1 MGRVVDAH
9 HHVWDEPGLDRY
21 PWMAGEALAPLRR
34 RFGFAQLKPLMA
46 AAGIDAAVTVQA
58 RTDLEETHELLAL
71 AAAEPGIAGVVGW
84 VDLTDGRTGETLARL
99 RERPGGDKLA
109 GVRHP
114 AHDEPDPDWLARPD
128 VLRGAEQVAE
138 AGLAMD
144 LLVRTRELP
153 AALRLVRALPGLRCV
168 VDHLAKP
175 PIATGDLSEWRRR
188 MEPLAGRPQVA
199 CKLSGLVTEAR
210 WDAWGAEDLASA
222 VEDALAWFG
231 PRRLLFGTDW
241 PVCTLAASHAEV
253 VTAYRET
260 IAHLAPDDR
269 AQVMGGTAARV
280 YGLGRLDNARA
291 HRGRSDG

>member
-1 MGRVVDAH
+1 VDRVVDAH
-9 HHVWDEPGLDRY
+9 HHVWAEPDRY

-34 RFGFAQLKPLMA
+34 RFAFAELRPLMA
-46 AAGIDAAVTVQA
+46 AAGIDATVVVQA

-71 AAAEPGIAGVVGW
+71 AAAEPAVAGVVAW
-84 VDLTDGRTGETLARL
+84 VDLTDGRTGESLAGL
-99 RERPGGDKLA
+99 RERPGAGKLA

-128 VLRGAEQVAE
+128 VIRGAEQVGE

-153 AALRLVRALPGLRCV
+153 AALRLVRALPGLRFV

-175 PIATGDLSEWRRR
+175 PIAAGDLAQWRRR
-188 MEPLAGRPQVA
+188 MEPLAEQPHVA

-210 WDAWGAEDLASA
+210 WDAWRVEQLAPC

-253 VTAYRET
+253 VAAYRAT
-260 IAHLAPDDR
+260 IAHLPDDDR
-269 AQVMGGTAARV
+269 AQIMGGAAARV
-280 YGLGRLDNARA
+280 YGLG
-291 HRGRSDG
+291 